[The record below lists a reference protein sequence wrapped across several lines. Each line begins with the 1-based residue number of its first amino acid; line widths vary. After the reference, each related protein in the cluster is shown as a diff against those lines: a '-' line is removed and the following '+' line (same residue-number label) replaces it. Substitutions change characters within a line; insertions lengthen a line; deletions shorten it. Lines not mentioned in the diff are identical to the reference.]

1 MSENIAK
8 TKQGGLA
15 GIIAGES
22 KICTCGLGN
31 GLNYYG

>member
-22 KICTCGLGN
+22 KFVLVGLAMV
-31 GLNYYG
+31 